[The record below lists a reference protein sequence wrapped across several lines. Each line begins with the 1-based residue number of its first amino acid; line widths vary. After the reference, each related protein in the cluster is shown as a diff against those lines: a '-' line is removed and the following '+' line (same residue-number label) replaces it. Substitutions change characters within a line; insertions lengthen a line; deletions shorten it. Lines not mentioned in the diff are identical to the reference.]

1 MSDLDERDH
10 PPEAWRRLGR
20 IVRRRRIELGFGS
33 QASLAAEGGPSLSV
47 VNKIETGRGRDY
59 TDRVII
65 PLEDRLAW
73 RRGSFRAVLEGGEPE
88 CLDTAPAAPAAEPGD
103 GGYPAE
109 VAGDPFLRFIWDA
122 PAALAD
128 DEDKW
133 AAITGVLLRRMRSAP
148 RAAEELPDHRRKA
161 GGNIVSAAGNGH
173 SKVISVRDVPSGAR
187 PARMTQ
193 WEMPWIPLTNSSSS
207 RQSNA

>member
-1 MSDLDERDH
+1 MSDLDGREH
-10 PPEAWRRLGR
+10 PPEAWQRLGR
-20 IVRRRRIELGFGS
+20 IVRQRRIELGFGS
-33 QASLAAEGGPSLSV
+33 QAGLAAEGGPSLSV

-88 CLDTAPAAPAAEPGD
+88 CLDTAAAPAAAAEPGE

-122 PAALAD
+122 PAPLAD

-133 AAITGVLLRRMRSAP
+133 AAITGVLLRRMRSGP
-148 RAAEELPDHRRKA
+148 RASDQLPDNPQKA
-161 GGNIVSAAGNGH
+161 GGI
-173 SKVISVRDVPSGAR
+173 
-187 PARMTQ
+187 
-193 WEMPWIPLTNSSSS
+193 
-207 RQSNA
+207 

>member
-1 MSDLDERDH
+1 MNDLEEREH

-88 CLDTAPAAPAAEPGD
+88 CLDAAAAPAADPGD

-109 VAGDPFLRFIWDA
+109 VAGDPFLRHIWDA
-122 PAALAD
+122 PPALAD

-148 RAAEELPDHRRKA
+148 RLHELPDKQGKA
-161 GGNIVSAAGNGH
+161 EGI
-173 SKVISVRDVPSGAR
+173 
-187 PARMTQ
+187 
-193 WEMPWIPLTNSSSS
+193 
-207 RQSNA
+207 

>member
-1 MSDLDERDH
+1 MSDLDGREH

-20 IVRRRRIELGFGS
+20 IVRQRRIELGFSS

-65 PLEDRLAW
+65 PLEDRLGW

-88 CLDTAPAAPAAEPGD
+88 CVDTAPAPTAVPATGSGEGN
-103 GGYPAE
+103 YPPE

-128 DEDKW
+128 DEEKW

-148 RAAEELPDHRRKA
+148 RALDDAPETRRNA
-161 GGNIVSAAGNGH
+161 GGHLGSAGG
-173 SKVISVRDVPSGAR
+173 
-187 PARMTQ
+187 
-193 WEMPWIPLTNSSSS
+193 
-207 RQSNA
+207 